1 MARAPHAVQKVAPLV
16 GEARRVIG
24 FGGKTSV
31 DVVMGIATHKRIRN
45 DAWKAAEAA
54 GFPKTHILAGQFAA
68 DQMSLNFER
77 ALASHATPAV
87 PDLLSPSSDEET
99 FVTVALSRT
108 LARRLRREAVRAA
121 RRAGTATG
129 TPRDNYVRYYLGH
142 RLQAAYEASQA

>member
-31 DVVMGIATHKRIRN
+31 DVVMGIEAHKRIRN

-68 DQMSLNFER
+68 DQMGVTLER

-87 PDLLSPSSDEET
+87 PDLLSPRSDDET
-99 FVTVALSRT
+99 WVTVALSRT

-121 RRAGTATG
+121 RAGTATG
-129 TPRDNYVRYYLGH
+129 TPRDDYVRYYMGH

>member
-1 MARAPHAVQKVAPLV
+1 
-16 GEARRVIG
+16 
-24 FGGKTSV
+24 
-31 DVVMGIATHKRIRN
+31 MGIEAHKRIRN

-68 DQMSLNFER
+68 DQMGVTLER

-87 PDLLSPSSDEET
+87 PDLLSPRSDDET
-99 FVTVALSRT
+99 WVTVALSRT

-121 RRAGTATG
+121 RAGTATG
-129 TPRDNYVRYYLGH
+129 TPRDDYVRYYMGH